1 MKSLSELKEILEATG
16 IPVAYSHF
24 IAGEN
29 SPVPD
34 PPFICY
40 LVTNS
45 ENFNADNK
53 VYLSIQAV
61 QIELYTDK
69 KDLDAE
75 AKVEAALVDA
85 EIPFQSTEIY
95 IDSEQLFEKIY
106 EVRLL

>member
-1 MKSLSELKEILEATG
+1 MNLIELKEILEATG

-24 IAGEN
+24 TAGDNE
-29 SPVPD
+29 PVPD

-40 LVTNS
+40 LVTYS
-45 ENFNADNK
+45 ANFHADNK
-53 VYLSIQAV
+53 VYQSVQTV

-75 AKVEAALVDA
+75 AKVEAALNDA

-106 EVRLL
+106 EVRVI